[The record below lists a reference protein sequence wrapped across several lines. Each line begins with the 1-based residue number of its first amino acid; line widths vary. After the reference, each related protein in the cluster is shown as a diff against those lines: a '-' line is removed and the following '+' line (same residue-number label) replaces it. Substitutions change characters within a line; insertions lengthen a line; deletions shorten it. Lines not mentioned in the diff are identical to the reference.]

1 MTMTAMKWTLCL
13 LLAGLMTACGS
24 TPRSDYYMLS
34 ANAKGSVGSEGPSIG
49 IGPVTVPEYLKRR
62 EMVLNRSANR
72 LDLADFDRWAEPL
85 DAGILRV
92 TALNLSLLLKT
103 QQVQTFP
110 WRRSNLPDF
119 GISIAVVQFSMK
131 GNQALLVAQWTVTEP
146 ATGDAVAQHISHLEA
161 SARGSEPE
169 DVAAVYS
176 DLLRELSEAI
186 AAAITKQQAS

>member
-1 MTMTAMKWTLCL
+1 MTAMKWTFCL
-13 LLAGLMTACGS
+13 LLTGLVTACGS

-34 ANAKGSVGSEGPSIG
+34 ANARGSMGSEGPSIG
-49 IGPVTVPEYLKRR
+49 VGPVSVPEYLKRR

-85 DAGILRV
+85 DAGVLRV
-92 TALNLSLLLKT
+92 TALNLSVLLKT

-131 GNQALLVAQWTVTEP
+131 GRQALLVAEWTVTEP
-146 ATGDAVAQHISHLEA
+146 ATGTAVMQHISRLEN
-161 SARGSEPE
+161 SAAGGDPE
-169 DVAAVYS
+169 DVAVAYS
-176 DLLRELSEAI
+176 DLLKDLSQEI
-186 AAAITKQQAS
+186 ATAITEHRAP

>member
-1 MTMTAMKWTLCL
+1 MTVMKWTLCML
-13 LLAGLMTACGS
+13 LTGLVAACGS

-49 IGPVTVPEYLKRR
+49 VGPVSVPEYLKRR

-72 LDLADFDRWAEPL
+72 LDMADYDRWAEPL

-119 GISIAVVQFSMK
+119 GISIAVIQFSMK
-131 GNQALLVAQWTVTEP
+131 GSQAQLVAQWTVTEP
-146 ATGDAVAQHISHLEA
+146 ATGNAAMQHISRINKTA
-161 SARGSEPE
+161 AGSEPE
-169 DVAAVYS
+169 DVAAAYS
-176 DLLRELSEAI
+176 ELLRQLSEEI
-186 AAAITKQQAS
+186 AAAITQHQAS

>member
-1 MTMTAMKWTLCL
+1 MTAMKWTFCL
-13 LLAGLMTACGS
+13 LLTGLVSACGS

-34 ANAKGSVGSEGPSIG
+34 ANARGSMGSEGPSIG
-49 IGPVTVPEYLKRR
+49 VGPVSVPEYLKRR

-85 DAGILRV
+85 DAGVLRV

-131 GNQALLVAQWTVTEP
+131 GRQALLVAEWTVTEP
-146 ATGDAVAQHISHLEA
+146 ATGTAVMQHISRLEN
-161 SARGSEPE
+161 SAAGGDPE
-169 DVAAVYS
+169 DVAVAYS
-176 DLLRELSEAI
+176 DLLKDLSKEIATAI
-186 AAAITKQQAS
+186 IEHRAS

>member
-1 MTMTAMKWTLCL
+1 MTAMKWTLCL
-13 LLAGLMTACGS
+13 LLTGLITACGS

-34 ANAKGSVGSEGPSIG
+34 ANAKGLSGSEGPAIG

-119 GISIAVVQFSMK
+119 GISIAVIQFSMK
-131 GNQALLVAQWTVTEP
+131 GKQALLVAQWTITTP
-146 ATGDAVAQHISHLEA
+146 ATGDAVAQHISHLET
-161 SARGSEPE
+161 SAAGGDPE
-169 DVAAVYS
+169 NVAAAYS
-176 DLLRELSEAI
+176 DLLEELSEEI
-186 AAAITKQQAS
+186 ATAITQQQAS

>member
-1 MTMTAMKWTLCL
+1 MTAMKWTFCL
-13 LLAGLMTACGS
+13 LLTGLVTACGS

-34 ANAKGSVGSEGPSIG
+34 ANARGSMGSEGPSIG
-49 IGPVTVPEYLKRR
+49 VGPVSVPEYLKRR

-85 DAGILRV
+85 DAGVLRV

-131 GNQALLVAQWTVTEP
+131 GRQALLVAEWTVTEP
-146 ATGDAVAQHISHLEA
+146 ATGTAVMQHISRLEN
-161 SARGSEPE
+161 SAAGGDPE
-169 DVAAVYS
+169 DVAVAYS
-176 DLLRELSEAI
+176 DLLKDLSQEI
-186 AAAITKQQAS
+186 ATAITEHRAP

>member
-1 MTMTAMKWTLCL
+1 MTAMKWTFCL
-13 LLAGLMTACGS
+13 LLTGLVTACGS

-34 ANAKGSVGSEGPSIG
+34 ANARGSMGSEGPSIG
-49 IGPVTVPEYLKRR
+49 VGPVSVPEYLKRR

-85 DAGILRV
+85 DAGVLRV

-131 GNQALLVAQWTVTEP
+131 GRQALLVAEWTVTEP
-146 ATGDAVAQHISHLEA
+146 ATGTAVMQHISRLEN
-161 SARGSEPE
+161 SAAGGDPE
-169 DVAAVYS
+169 DVAAAYS
-176 DLLRELSEAI
+176 DLLKDLSKEI
-186 AAAITKQQAS
+186 ATAITEHRAS

>member
-1 MTMTAMKWTLCL
+1 MTAMKWTFCL
-13 LLAGLMTACGS
+13 LLTGLVTACGS

-34 ANAKGSVGSEGPSIG
+34 ANARGSMGSEGPSIG
-49 IGPVTVPEYLKRR
+49 VGPVSVPEYLKRR

-85 DAGILRV
+85 DAGVLRV

-131 GNQALLVAQWTVTEP
+131 GRQALLVAEWTVTEP
-146 ATGDAVAQHISHLEA
+146 ATGTAVMQHISRLEN
-161 SARGSEPE
+161 SAAGGDPE
-169 DVAAVYS
+169 DVAVAYS
-176 DLLRELSEAI
+176 DLLKDLSKEI
-186 AAAITKQQAS
+186 ATAITEHWAS